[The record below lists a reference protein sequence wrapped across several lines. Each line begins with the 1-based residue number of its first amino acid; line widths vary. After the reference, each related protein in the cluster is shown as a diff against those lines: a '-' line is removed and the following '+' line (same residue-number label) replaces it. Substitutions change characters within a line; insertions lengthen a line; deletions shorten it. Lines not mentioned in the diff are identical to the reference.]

1 MRSLKTNITNYR
13 AEQVAEAGTFSVLEF
28 IADVKN
34 GKIELETIA
43 QFPELSSFLFISETI
58 KGIFFRWYT
67 LSVLISKH
75 RSS

>member
-13 AEQVAEAGTFSVLEF
+13 AKQVAETGTFSVLEF

-43 QFPELSSFLFISETI
+43 QFPEPP
-58 KGIFFRWYT
+58 FFFSYQRQIN
-67 LSVLISKH
+67 V
-75 RSS
+75 